1 MEYDTVT
8 LYYNAQSKTKHRS
21 ILFSE
26 NYLILMLERVIV
38 HLHRNHNRIV
48 KTHWVGAVDVTNFYI

>member
-8 LYYNAQSKTKHRS
+8 LYYNAQSETKHQS
-21 ILFSE
+21 IPFSE

-48 KTHWVGAVDVTNFYI
+48 NTH

>member
-8 LYYNAQSKTKHRS
+8 VYYNAQSETKYRS
-21 ILFSE
+21 IPFSE

-48 KTHWVGAVDVTNFYI
+48 KTH